1 MSILSASRGRKN
13 TQCTINRNSLSA
25 LLRTFDLGIDA
36 RQSLTARQ
44 IKQIS
49 VWRQHSSDS
58 IDQRFAREE
67 AKFLA
72 SSSLAADQLLKE
84 ISKAMSDLDEQL
96 APELQQVFGLGP
108 VTTAWILMAYSH
120 PGRVHSEAAFA
131 ALAGVSPLQASSGN
145 HERYRLNRRG
155 DRLLNKALDV
165 VARTRMGHD
174 EATKKYVEK
183 RTTEGLSPKEIKRI
197 LKRYIARSIYRKLEV
212 LMG

>member
-1 MSILSASRGRKN
+1 
-13 TQCTINRNSLSA
+13 
-25 LLRTFDLGIDA
+25 
-36 RQSLTARQ
+36 
-44 IKQIS
+44 
-49 VWRQHSSDS
+49 
-58 IDQRFAREE
+58 
-67 AKFLA
+67 
-72 SSSLAADQLLKE
+72 
-84 ISKAMSDLDEQL
+84 
-96 APELQQVFGLGP
+96 
-108 VTTAWILMAYSH
+108 MAYSH

-183 RTTEGLSPKEIKRI
+183 RTAEGLSPKEIKRI